1 MELVLSLNEGNG
13 NVAPPPP
20 PPPSED
26 PTSTPPPP
34 ITPGGSSNGNGEVN
48 TLMVILAYFGIF
60 ALIPFFAEKE
70 DEFVQYHAKQG
81 LFLAI
86 VEMIFFIVV
95 LPLVSMIPFLGC
107 VIGILSLFVPLV
119 LLVFHIMWMVKA
131 SKGERFEI
139 PFVTTYAKQLFK

>member
-1 MELVLSLNEGNG
+1 MEFVLSFNEGNG

-20 PPPSED
+20 PPPSENQT
-26 PTSTPPPP
+26 PTPPPP
-34 ITPGGSSNGNGEVN
+34 ITPEGGNNGEIN
-48 TLMVILAYFGIF
+48 TLMVVLAYFGIF

-86 VEMIFFIVV
+86 VELVFFIVV
-95 LPLVSMIPFLGC
+95 LPVVSLIPFLGC
-107 VIGILSLFVPLV
+107 VVGILSLFFPFV
-119 LLVFHIMWMVKA
+119 LLVFHIIWMVKA